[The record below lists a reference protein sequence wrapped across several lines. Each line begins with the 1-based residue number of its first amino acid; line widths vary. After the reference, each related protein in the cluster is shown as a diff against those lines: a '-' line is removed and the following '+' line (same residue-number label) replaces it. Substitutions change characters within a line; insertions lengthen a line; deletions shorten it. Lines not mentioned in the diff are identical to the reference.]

1 MGGFVKLLETG
12 IPILDEAL
20 GGGLIED
27 SNFLVVYDTYSNGWA
42 LAFEIMRNRMEMG
55 DFGVIIDSV
64 LPVTPLKMELRML
77 KFDVKKEGRAG
88 NLAIL
93 DIFSSFHRL
102 KYEED
107 YVYTDPTLDSATF
120 LPKYLH
126 LYRRIL
132 KERIRDRRPIGI
144 DVTVDSLAFL
154 LGEENTI
161 KLFQNLMA
169 LKEKAKMEEKRKRPI
184 NIFLLNKGR
193 ASDRLV
199 AWIALYSQYAV
210 EFCSSSKSLWE
221 RMIIRKSPL
230 PDFKPRENGYSFSL
244 KKGSIIIQ

>member
-1 MGGFVKLLETG
+1 MEILETG

-20 GGGLIED
+20 GGGLLED
-27 SNFLVVYDTYSNGWA
+27 SNFLIVYDTYSNGWA
-42 LAFEIMRNRMEMG
+42 LAFEIMRNRMSMG
-55 DFGVIIDSV
+55 DFGVIVDSV
-64 LPVTPLKMELRML
+64 LPLTPLKMELRML
-77 KFDVKKEGRAG
+77 NFDVEKEGRAG

-93 DIFSSFHRL
+93 DIFSSFHKL
-102 KYEED
+102 KYDED

-132 KERIRDRRPIGI
+132 EEKIRDRRPIGI
-144 DVTVDSLAFL
+144 DVTVDALAFL
-154 LGEENTI
+154 LGEESTI
-161 KLFQNLMA
+161 KLFQSLMA

-199 AWIALYSQYAV
+199 AWIALYSQYVV

-221 RMIIRKSPL
+221 RMVIRKSPL
-230 PDFKPRENGYSFSL
+230 PDFKPRENGYTFTL
-244 KKGSIIIQ
+244 KNGMVLIK